1 LADVLAPIVPG
12 LKGCACEAE
21 DVAKAVEKW
30 LFSVGA
36 NRKLVEE
43 GFGEADVPKLV
54 DLVFS
59 TPSLTAL
66 LGVAPTEAT
75 RETVEKIYRES
86 LAPMN

>member
-1 LADVLAPIVPG
+1 MAL
-12 LKGCACEAE
+12 
-21 DVAKAVEKW
+21 
-30 LFSVGA
+30 SVGA
-36 NRKLVEE
+36 NRKLTDE

-66 LGVAPTEAT
+66 LAVAPTEAT